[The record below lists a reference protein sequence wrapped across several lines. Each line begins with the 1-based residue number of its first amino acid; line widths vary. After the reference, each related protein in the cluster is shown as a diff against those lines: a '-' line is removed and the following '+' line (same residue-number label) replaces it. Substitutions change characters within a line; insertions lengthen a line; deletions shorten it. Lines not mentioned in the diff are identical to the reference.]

1 MKGKCG
7 SMKEYGLLSR
17 NDIFK
22 FNSEFSSIDRIKIT
36 LIEKAKI
43 CELED
48 SSFIHIYKDAL
59 IYV

>member
-1 MKGKCG
+1 
-7 SMKEYGLLSR
+7 MKEYGLLSR
-17 NDIFK
+17 NDIFR